1 MGLNICLF
9 CGCNYNERDKDRDLV
24 NRSLTL
30 LLNERNN
37 PGQCQPEMDQLISD
51 LLAQVQAR
59 NT

>member
-1 MGLNICLF
+1 MEFRNCLF
-9 CGCNYNERDKDRDLV
+9 CGCNYDDRVKERDLV

-37 PGQCQPEMDQLISD
+37 PGQHQPEMDRLISD

-59 NT
+59 QI